1 MKTLIYF
8 NRPTCPDNMGVSQL
22 TEDVETFL
30 SERKEIII
38 NPVITDGIL
47 TFETNKP
54 VDNTSDSKMEVV
66 TGYALMIETPN
77 DFNN

>member
-8 NRPTCPDNMGVSQL
+8 NRATCPDNMGVSQL
-22 TEDVETFL
+22 TEDVTLFL
-30 SERKEIII
+30 DERKELII
-38 NPVITDGIL
+38 NPVIADGIL

-54 VDNTSDSKMEVV
+54 ISNDPDAKMEVV
-66 TGYALMIETPN
+66 TGYALMIETPA